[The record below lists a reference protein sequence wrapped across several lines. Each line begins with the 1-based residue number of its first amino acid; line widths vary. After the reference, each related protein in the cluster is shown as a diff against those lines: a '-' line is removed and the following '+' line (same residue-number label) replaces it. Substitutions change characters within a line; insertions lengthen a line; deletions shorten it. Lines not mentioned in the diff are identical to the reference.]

1 MANLMTVKATAQYLG
16 IPVKT
21 AYALVD
27 YPGFPSIRVS
37 PHRILI
43 SRPALDQWL
52 ITGGMERGL
61 RNGGDESHEHPAAG
75 GDRE

>member
-16 IPVKT
+16 ISVKT
-21 AYALVD
+21 TYALLD
-27 YPGFPSIRVS
+27 YAGFPSIRVS

-52 ITGGMERGL
+52 VSGGMKKGEA
-61 RNGGDESHEHPAAG
+61 NG
-75 GDRE
+75 